1 MLLEIKDGTVT
12 RGGRPVLSHF
22 NFEIRGK
29 EKIAIVGKNGAGK
42 TTLLQVLANER
53 PLDRDDK
60 AESREGN
67 RFHTS
72 RKLRVTYVPQRMDLP
87 EDSRV
92 TDLLPLAVSAQKTSE
107 KESVLREGSDAEI
120 ENPEGGDFNGSASDQ
135 DQSLR
140 ARRLFTELGFSL
152 DDANKKISEFSGGEQ
167 RKLQLLKGFLE
178 DSDLL
183 ILDEPTNHLDIET
196 TNRLEDFIRT
206 YPGALVYVSH
216 DRYFMDETAEVIWEI
231 RAGKIRRYPGN
242 YSSYRKEARE
252 ERERQAKAYSRQQ
265 EEIKREEDLI
275 RRFKNKAKKAAF
287 ARSRQK
293 LLDRMKKIDPP
304 AADDAVIHKGE
315 ILPARLGAKWVLQ
328 CENLKIGYGKHVV
341 REVDFRIRRG
351 QKIGIIGPNGAGKS
365 TFLKTIAGKINKI
378 SGKMTLG
385 NQIDLAYFDQESA
398 NLTSERS
405 VHDFFHDRFPAMKE
419 KDLRNCLASY
429 LFRGRDLEKRVS
441 DLSGGEKSRLLLAA
455 LLEEKPNFLLLDEP
469 TNHMDIP
476 ARETLESIFQSYKGT
491 ILFVSHDR
499 YFLQEVATSLLVLDY
514 DKKTFTRES
523 NGDSLPGVS
532 YFPMDYRHYMRQIE
546 KIRAGSDPAALR
558 SAEDQKLIDGLHA
571 VPKRSHIQSRP
582 LTTRE
587 ETLDWYF
594 RQNKEEREEAM
605 EKLEK
610 VSKTQNS
617 PDLSGEESEVD
628 GAETVSA
635 EAKSGNPAGENPE
648 EPVYMTLEE
657 YMNSADPTEEETKEA
672 KDAEQALTESL
683 IDWYDLWLETP
694 EGREEVPPSDSK

>member
-107 KESVLREGSDAEI
+107 KESVSSRESDAESI
-120 ENPEGGDFNGSASDQ
+120 
-135 DQSLR
+135 R

-152 DDANKKISEFSGGEQ
+152 DNADKKISEFSGGEQ
-167 RKLQLLKGFLE
+167 RKIQLLKGFLE

-252 ERERQAKAYSRQQ
+252 ERERQAKAYARQQ

-398 NLTSERS
+398 NLASDRS

-419 KDLRNCLASY
+419 KDLRTCLASY
-429 LFRGRDLEKRVS
+429 LFQGRDLEKRVS

-499 YFLQEVATSLLVLDY
+499 YFLQEVATSLLVFDY
-514 DKKTFTRES
+514 DKKAFTEDS

-546 KIRAGSDPAALR
+546 KVRAGSDPAALR

-635 EAKSGNPAGENPE
+635 KAKSGNPAGENPE